1 MLSSFP
7 LPHCPVL
14 VLSRLQEHSLLYFD
28 FKMPQAKPKPS
39 EIAAEAKKTYIPY
52 IEKRMPEYPAR
63 SILVSDSAEYPVRPD
78 GRSKQRLRVAVIDGD
93 PVDVALDWYQYGI
106 QNGTIPS
113 SAQRVPVVNMANEKR
128 AGGDWESGLLA
139 PEECFARRSNLVHTL
154 VTPWSGYSSA
164 SHGHYPIPQRGG
176 IYSPSVGELQTCNQ
190 ATGVPTN
197 AVAVVYR
204 DGPESYQLW
213 REFRALPVISVAPV
227 RRPKLDESGTQYSFE
242 QERELM
248 LDKMRAVLRIAA
260 AWGHK
265 DICLGAFGVGPI
277 FRNPAAEVAR
287 MWKSLLFHEKEFQG
301 AFLNVV
307 FAIETNQP
315 GNAKGGTSEHEVF
328 RREFDPSNVFRTAYR

>member
-1 MLSSFP
+1 
-7 LPHCPVL
+7 
-14 VLSRLQEHSLLYFD
+14 
-28 FKMPQAKPKPS
+28 MPQAKPKPS

-176 IYSPSVGELQTCNQ
+176 IYSPSV
-190 ATGVPTN
+190 
-197 AVAVVYR
+197 VVYR